1 MNVHTL
7 VKKNPGRWKRAV
19 EQFYTNKSAK
29 NCPKQQKRSK
39 KIENK
44 ERKQLK
50 KRNEC
55 AYLGEKNPGRW
66 KRAVEQFY
74 TNKSA
79 KNWQKQ
85 QKKSQKIENKEK
97 KHPKKRN

>member
-29 NCPKQQKRSK
+29 NCQKQQKRSK

-55 AYLGEKNPGRW
+55 AYLSEKNPGRW

-74 TNKSA
+74 TQKSA
-79 KNWQKQ
+79 KNSQKQ
-85 QKKSQKIENKEK
+85 PKTGRNIENIK
-97 KHPKKRN
+97 KKNLKKRN